1 MMMFFGGC
9 KLARVSSANRLAI
22 STIFF
27 GSALLIPFFMV
38 GSFQAMVRCSS
49 FMFNVLVEDDGIKNS
64 LLS

>member
-1 MMMFFGGC
+1 MMFLSGC

-22 STIFF
+22 STILF
-27 GSALLIPFFMV
+27 GSALFIPFFMV

-49 FMFNVLVEDDGIKNS
+49 FMFNVLIEDDGMKNS